1 MTALAALEVTDSE
14 LGSLA
19 GVSARRIRQ
28 LAENG
33 TLARTGQ
40 NKYPLGESVR
50 ALLEDAAGSG
60 SELQRQRTRK
70 VRADADKAELELEKL
85 RGTLV
90 SRETV
95 VRVQSERYTI
105 IRVGM
110 MNIPQRVVTML
121 LGETDEAVFKQK
133 LRQEIILAL
142 TAAAEAAIEINDDEE
157 PINDEL

>member
-1 MTALAALEVTDSE
+1 MTALAALEVTDNE

-60 SELQRQRTRK
+60 SEINRQRTRK
-70 VRADADKAELELEKL
+70 IKADADRAELELALARKEIAPI
-85 RGTLV
+85 
-90 SRETV
+90 EEMA
-95 VRVQSERYTI
+95 RVWQNVMAH
-105 IRVGM
+105 IRINM
-110 MNIPQRVVTML
+110 LNIPGRVVTQI
-121 LGETDEAVFKQK
+121 LGETSETRLKTCLK
-133 LRQEIILAL
+133 NEIVLAL
-142 TAAAEAAIEINDDEE
+142 TSATSVDVKDLEE
-157 PINDEL
+157 ESE